1 MELIWDP
8 LRKREVTAT
17 PEERVRQWF
26 IVQLRDAF
34 GVPEHMMRSEV
45 GFRFGGKPY
54 RADILVYGR
63 DAAPLLVVECK
74 RPDVALTPAVLEQAI
89 PALGCKLAG
98 FDAPDAVLTTPETR
112 FSSPLR
118 LPRDEGCSSA
128 VEGLYPCGEGA
139 GYAGGITSAAV
150 DGMRCAEAVLKRLSG
165 QTEAPVL

>member
-1 MELIWDP
+1 MELVWDP
-8 LRKREVTAT
+8 LRRKQVAAT

-74 RPDVALTPAVLEQAI
+74 RPDVALLPAVLEQAMRYNS
-89 PALGCKLAG
+89 
-98 FDAPDAVLTTPETR
+98 VLRVRFLVVTNGKKTYLYRLEGET
-112 FSSPLR
+112 F
-118 LPRDEGCSSA
+118 
-128 VEGLYPCGEGA
+128 VPCETFPS
-139 GYAGGITSAAV
+139 YEE
-150 DGMRCAEAVLKRLSG
+150 MLCQR
-165 QTEAPVL
+165 